1 MTKVAVLD
9 DWQGVAKT
17 SADWSPLQARAEVVF
32 FAKAFDNEDDAARQL
47 ADFDIVLSMR
57 ERTPLPGSLINRLP
71 KLRMLG
77 MTGAR
82 NASLDTPACT
92 ARGVVVCSTAGGGN
106 SEAATAELA
115 LGLLIAAAR
124 AIPAGDAN
132 IRAGKFQEG
141 VPVGYALQG
150 KTMGMIGL
158 GRLGSHMARYCKAL
172 NMNLLA
178 WSQNMTPDRAQAAG
192 ATMVSKEELL
202 SRSDA
207 VSIHLVLSDRTRG
220 LIGAADLARMKQ
232 GAILVNT
239 SRGPIVDEKALIEA
253 VQARQDRRRAGCVR
267 PRAATGEPSVAQR
280 TQRGDDAASGVWRA
294 GDVGGLLSAERG
306 ERAGVPRRQA
316 GAGDQS
322 GGAGEGRLTRR
333 DDVIAANTRSPRVLG
348 VGSLC
353 TTTAW
358 WLIFRGAS
366 GRRPSR
372 H

>member
-9 DWQGVAKT
+9 DWQGVART
-17 SADWSPLQARAEVVF
+17 STDWSPLQARAEVVF
-32 FAKAFDNEDDAARQL
+32 FGKAFDNEDDAARQL

-57 ERTPLPGSLINRLP
+57 ERTPLPASLINRLP

-82 NASLDTPACT
+82 NASLDTAACT
-92 ARGVVVCSTAGGGN
+92 ARGIVVCNTTGGGN
-106 SEAATAELA
+106 SDAATAELA

-132 IRAGKFQEG
+132 IRAGRFQEG

-150 KTMGMIGL
+150 KTLGVIGL
-158 GRLGSHMARYCKAL
+158 GRLGSHMARYGKAL

-178 WSQNMTPDRAQAAG
+178 WSQNMTADKAQAVG
-192 ATMVSKEELL
+192 ATMVSKEDLL

-220 LIGAADLARMKQ
+220 LIGAADIARMKS

-253 VQARQDRRRAGCVR
+253 VQARRIVAALDVFDREPLPANHPLRTAPNVVMTPHLGYGVHETWQGFYPQSLENAMAFLDGKPVRVTNPEALGKAG
-267 PRAATGEPSVAQR
+267 
-280 TQRGDDAASGVWRA
+280 
-294 GDVGGLLSAERG
+294 
-306 ERAGVPRRQA
+306 
-316 GAGDQS
+316 
-322 GGAGEGRLTRR
+322 
-333 DDVIAANTRSPRVLG
+333 
-348 VGSLC
+348 
-353 TTTAW
+353 
-358 WLIFRGAS
+358 
-366 GRRPSR
+366 
-372 H
+372 